1 MGHESLDMYLL
12 MYNSTLHITT
22 GVAPSALMF
31 GRVLRDKLPSL
42 PGIGLR
48 STEEARDKDREQ
60 KLEQG
65 EYADKRRR
73 AEPNMLEEGDVVV
86 AKRSIRE
93 NKLAS
98 NFGPEEFVIV
108 DRKGSEAMLR
118 STESGKT
125 MNRNVSHLKPILRN
139 CKEGTTDKLQ
149 NSPVEEGCEKSSV
162 EQLRPRREVRRPSY
176 LQDFDLARV
185 HDY

>member
-1 MGHESLDMYLL
+1 
-12 MYNSTLHITT
+12 
-22 GVAPSALMF
+22 MF

-42 PGIGLR
+42 PGIGLK
-48 STEEARDKDREQ
+48 STEEAQDKDRER
-60 KLEQG
+60 KLKQG

-139 CKEGTTDKLQ
+139 CKEGTADKLQ

-162 EQLRPRREVRRPSY
+162 EQIRPRREVRRPSY